1 MLFPT
6 SLSALLDE
14 PFLYLAVAAVC
25 LLLTLRALRSLRR
38 VLLPTGT
45 LLRAGIAASLVAFT
59 TTLALAMVAAAALA
73 R

>member
-6 SLSALLDE
+6 SLSALFGE

-25 LLLTLRALRSLRR
+25 LLLALRALRRAFAQ
-38 VLLPTGT
+38 VGA
-45 LLRAGIAASLVAFT
+45 LLRAATAAAFIAFT